1 MAKQIR
7 YPLEYKVKTVQ
18 LYLQGDLS
26 ANQLAL
32 NLGIHP
38 HTVRH
43 WIQDYNDGKLK
54 IEIPLDSAR
63 SGVPNRIVRG
73 QQEASK
79 RPDIGIIFSKISVL
93 EAEVKELK
101 GMLQTYLLEW

>member
-7 YPLEYKVKTVQ
+7 YTLEYKIKIVQ
-18 LYLQGDLS
+18 PYMQGDLS

-38 HTVRH
+38 HTVRR

-54 IEIPLDSAR
+54 IGKPLDNKSC
-63 SGVPNRIVRG
+63 SVSNKISQG
-73 QQEASK
+73 QKESVK
-79 RPDIGIIFSKISVL
+79 RPDIGIIISKISVL
-93 EAEVKELK
+93 ESEIKDLK
-101 GMLQTYLLEW
+101 AILQKYLLEW